1 MAETIK
7 VAVRVRPL
15 VQREIE
21 AGATIAVAV
30 HNNAVAVNHAGQRRT
45 FGFDHAYWSVD
56 PKDPNFANQEQVN
69 TDIGKPCLENMI
81 KGYNFCVFAYGQT
94 GAGKTHTL
102 SNSPTKE
109 KQMGLIPYVLEGLFT
124 QHRAKFKNDELR
136 IWISFMEIYNEQ
148 IRDLLSPGRE
158 TTDLKVRDHPEF
170 GAYVPGLTEAPCSE
184 ISDVKSLLDFGT
196 KKRVTAATNM
206 NAGSSRSHAVFTIRA
221 QRLTGPKPTT
231 GNKKD
236 DRKSL
241 SSRVNLVDLA
251 GSERVAKS
259 GADGLRLRE
268 GCAINQSLTAL
279 GLVIKQLAEIQQEP
293 INRRRR
299 LSVDER
305 TKAIPFRASKLTF
318 LLRESLAGNS
328 RTFMVGAVSP
338 ASICADET
346 ISTLRFASS
355 VKRVKTVALQNVNK
369 KQEAVASLQAEVARL
384 AEMLHNAGA
393 QGAGD
398 VMHVR
403 RPRGDVRDERG
414 VASIRR
420 SSPSAPGRMTKASPT
435 PKVSAKAQRR
445 PVKSAP
451 GLRPCDNSE
460 VTKFLQQIG
469 LPQYAEALYNSGFED
484 METLVDI
491 EEDHMRDLGI
501 LPGHQ
506 VKLRKRLDEFEAGVP
521 VVQINQRKAL
531 GDWEE
536 EDDYPAVPVRI
547 APSMTL
553 LKGATP
559 SEKQISS
566 VQLSWNHL
574 KEIGTPVVAEY
585 FCKKILEI
593 SPEIKDLFPPSVRC
607 RYRDWSTDEEED
619 ERCLASSPAL
629 RRLFGRVIDAVG
641 SAVAGMQDMNRM
653 VPALTELGL
662 RHVNYNVK
670 EEHFQVFEKALMITL
685 REGLGDLFT
694 KEVEFA
700 WNMAFNFMSA
710 TMISGLRSAQSAARS
725 QQTELSKEPNM
736 STTATP
742 TETPSSASGSGRG
755 RLRAQDAAS
764 TPFGV
769 GTELHGKEPYR
780 IERHLQKAIFGD
792 VFEVLGLESQ
802 RRLAVKVT
810 ELEKMRLQAKH
821 QALVESPLCE
831 IRFAEMMKGLDNV
844 IQLED
849 TFGDDDRHYVVMEL
863 ASGGDLM
870 EALELRHSGFQEE
883 HAKKLILDVARGLA
897 SLHMRGLA
905 MQVNIMHHHAET
917 IVPCAPPSLFPWKDC
932 HRCSSNANGDRI
944 RMWYPC
950 FILSSMCPRL
960 GLRLPR
966 WQH

>member
-1 MAETIK
+1 MSD
-7 VAVRVRPL
+7 AVL
-15 VQREIE
+15 LS
-21 AGATIAVAV
+21 
-30 HNNAVAVNHAGQRRT
+30 
-45 FGFDHAYWSVD
+45 D
-56 PKDPNFANQEQVN
+56 
-69 TDIGKPCLENMI
+69 
-81 KGYNFCVFAYGQT
+81 
-94 GAGKTHTL
+94 AGKARV
-102 SNSPTKE
+102 
-109 KQMGLIPYVLEGLFT
+109 GLDLREGLFT

-136 IWISFMEIYNEQ
+136 IWVRFAPLPDMIDISFMEIYNEQ
-148 IRDLLSPGRE
+148 IRDLLEP
-158 TTDLKVRDHPEF
+158 L
-170 GAYVPGLTEAPCSE
+170 
-184 ISDVKSLLDFGT
+184 I
-196 KKRVTAATNM
+196 
-206 NAGSSRSHAVFTIRA
+206 GSI
-221 QRLTGPKPTT
+221 GPKPTT

-236 DRKSL
+236 DRKACVGLPACMLALHGHESL

-251 GSERVAKS
+251 GSERRAAS
-259 GADGLRLRE
+259 ASSR
-268 GCAINQSLTAL
+268 
-279 GLVIKQLAEIQQEP
+279 LVIKQLAEIQQEP
-293 INRRRR
+293 INR
-299 LSVDER
+299 
-305 TKAIPFRASKLTF
+305 
-318 LLRESLAGNS
+318 
-328 RTFMVGAVSP
+328 FMVGAVSP

-346 ISTLRFASS
+346 ISTLRPGC
-355 VKRVKTVALQNVNK
+355 RDGRR
-369 KQEAVASLQAEVARL
+369 AEVARL

-574 KEIGTPVVAEY
+574 KEIGTPVVGEY

-905 MQVNIMHHHAET
+905 MQDVSLENMLIFLDDEEQWQVRVGDPGQAVAFVMDPATGQEKVVSFNGLVADDFRPPELYEEKDYLASRVDSWCLGWNTFYLLTAAPLFKTSDPAMQDTDFLLLSQGRISQLFEMKGVSHRLSYDAKDFVTQLMHRDPVKRMPIKDALWH
-917 IVPCAPPSLFPWKDC
+917 PWLKDC
-932 HRCSSNANGDRI
+932 LAQQLRGESTSKLRMPLVPEASSSTEPVFDTAPVPVSTLDSGASSSSANI
-944 RMWYPC
+944 SPA
-950 FILSSMCPRL
+950 LT
-960 GLRLPR
+960 
-966 WQH
+966 

>member
-1 MAETIK
+1 
-7 VAVRVRPL
+7 
-15 VQREIE
+15 
-21 AGATIAVAV
+21 
-30 HNNAVAVNHAGQRRT
+30 
-45 FGFDHAYWSVD
+45 
-56 PKDPNFANQEQVN
+56 
-69 TDIGKPCLENMI
+69 
-81 KGYNFCVFAYGQT
+81 
-94 GAGKTHTL
+94 
-102 SNSPTKE
+102 
-109 KQMGLIPYVLEGLFT
+109 
-124 QHRAKFKNDELR
+124 
-136 IWISFMEIYNEQ
+136 
-148 IRDLLSPGRE
+148 
-158 TTDLKVRDHPEF
+158 
-170 GAYVPGLTEAPCSE
+170 
-184 ISDVKSLLDFGT
+184 
-196 KKRVTAATNM
+196 
-206 NAGSSRSHAVFTIRA
+206 
-221 QRLTGPKPTT
+221 
-231 GNKKD
+231 
-236 DRKSL
+236 
-241 SSRVNLVDLA
+241 
-251 GSERVAKS
+251 
-259 GADGLRLRE
+259 
-268 GCAINQSLTAL
+268 
-279 GLVIKQLAEIQQEP
+279 
-293 INRRRR
+293 
-299 LSVDER
+299 
-305 TKAIPFRASKLTF
+305 
-318 LLRESLAGNS
+318 
-328 RTFMVGAVSP
+328 
-338 ASICADET
+338 
-346 ISTLRFASS
+346 
-355 VKRVKTVALQNVNK
+355 
-369 KQEAVASLQAEVARL
+369 
-384 AEMLHNAGA
+384 
-393 QGAGD
+393 
-398 VMHVR
+398 
-403 RPRGDVRDERG
+403 
-414 VASIRR
+414 
-420 SSPSAPGRMTKASPT
+420 
-435 PKVSAKAQRR
+435 
-445 PVKSAP
+445 
-451 GLRPCDNSE
+451 
-460 VTKFLQQIG
+460 
-469 LPQYAEALYNSGFED
+469 

-559 SEKQISS
+559 SEKMLGRKSRKGFCQLGKSS
-566 VQLSWNHL
+566 
-574 KEIGTPVVAEY
+574 EIGTPVVGEY

-700 WNMAFNFMSA
+700 WNMAFNFMS
-710 TMISGLRSAQSAARS
+710 SAQSAARS

-792 VFEVLGLESQ
+792 VFEERDFGSAVDWNQPVGLFLGLFWITDGSNMRPKTKRHQVPLLVMFRLWVAHLVVLSRKVLGLESQ

-831 IRFAEMMKGLDNV
+831 IRFAEMM
-844 IQLED
+844 
-849 TFGDDDRHYVVMEL
+849 T
-863 ASGGDLM
+863 
-870 EALELRHSGFQEE
+870 
-883 HAKKLILDVARGLA
+883 
-897 SLHMRGLA
+897 
-905 MQVNIMHHHAET
+905 
-917 IVPCAPPSLFPWKDC
+917 
-932 HRCSSNANGDRI
+932 
-944 RMWYPC
+944 
-950 FILSSMCPRL
+950 LS
-960 GLRLPR
+960 
-966 WQH
+966 